1 MENTDTTTYAGFTKK
16 RIYHR
21 NDWQKFVE
29 DIKGKQNCLIFIDEI
44 QLAARDYQT
53 MSKAWEDCGFYD
65 KDFLLKNDIKFVEFS
80 ATPDGTVF
88 DHLDWGKHG
97 KKIDMQPGDNYTSL
111 FDLKEMG
118 KLKQFEDLSC
128 YNKKTKKT
136 DTKTAIKNIMKIK
149 KEIDSFDDFNYHIV
163 RINKGKMG
171 LEKQHFKM
179 VFGENCK
186 YIDYTQDNK
195 KSNIDIN
202 EILKVKPTEDT
213 FIFIKERFR
222 CAKTIYKKYIGVLYE
237 RISSKPD
244 DAVIVQSLAG
254 RLCGYDY
261 NGYSICYTNIQ
272 SIVRYEKLWESKFL
286 DRSIKWNSKTTKYD
300 GRKKKI
306 LSTGTYK
313 STELITGMTNPPEN
327 SENNQ
332 TKEIVEEYKTQNEVQ
347 ERFKKYLK
355 KHLNVKCGPRK
366 RKPNSDGFYEATIFK
381 ERKVWSYKEIKEDKK
396 YIGSAN
402 NVFRYYPCYKN
413 INDKTSVVFLVIYNE

>member
-1 MENTDTTTYAGFTKK
+1 
-16 RIYHR
+16 
-21 NDWQKFVE
+21 
-29 DIKGKQNCLIFIDEI
+29 
-44 QLAARDYQT
+44 
-53 MSKAWEDCGFYD
+53 
-65 KDFLLKNDIKFVEFS
+65 
-80 ATPDGTVF
+80 
-88 DHLDWGKHG
+88 
-97 KKIDMQPGDNYTSL
+97 
-111 FDLKEMG
+111 
-118 KLKQFEDLSC
+118 
-128 YNKKTKKT
+128 
-136 DTKTAIKNIMKIK
+136 
-149 KEIDSFDDFNYHIV
+149 
-163 RINKGKMG
+163 
-171 LEKQHFKM
+171 M